1 MSTFAVLFFCLQAC
15 LIQSAFGCGNSC
27 GNGYSTIN
35 NAAAINAAAYNS
47 AANNVAAI
55 NAANN
60 IAAINAA
67 NNAAAINAAANNA
80 AAINAANSA
89 AAINAANA
97 INSASYWPG
106 SYGYSAYGSG
116 DVAVSGELGV
126 SGSTTIAGSVPVTGG
141 LTFSGLVPASGLVT
155 ISGGCTCPQSYAAG
169 ADLAEL
175 AVINAGLSAYPQ
187 SALYGAG
194 LAQAE
199 LNAELASIN
208 RWNGINSIP
217 AGFSTIG
224 CGCNGPF

>member
-1 MSTFAVLFFCLQAC
+1 MSPLTVVLLCLQAC
-15 LIQSAFGCGNSC
+15 AIQSVFGCGNSC
-27 GNGYSTIN
+27 GLGAGFASIN
-35 NAAAINAAAYNS
+35 NINNAAINAAAYNS
-47 AANNVAAI
+47 
-55 NAANN
+55 
-60 IAAINAA
+60 
-67 NNAAAINAAANNA
+67 AANNA

-89 AAINAANA
+89 AAINAAANSAAAINAANA
-97 INSASYWPG
+97 INSVNYWPG

-187 SALYGAG
+187 PALYGAG

-199 LNAELASIN
+199 LAAATAP
-208 RWNGINSIP
+208 WN
-217 AGFSTIG
+217 TIG
-224 CGCNGPF
+224 CGCNNIFY

>member
-1 MSTFAVLFFCLQAC
+1 MSTVAILLFCFQAC
-15 LIQSAFGCGNSC
+15 LFQSVFGCGNSC
-27 GNGYSTIN
+27 GTGYSTINNVAAINVAAYNSAAN

-47 AANNVAAI
+47 AANNAAV
-55 NAANN
+55 
-60 IAAINAA
+60 INAA
-67 NNAAAINAAANNA
+67 NNAAAF
-80 AAINAANSA
+80 
-89 AAINAANA
+89 NAANA
-97 INSASYWPG
+97 ISTANAINSVNYWPG

-175 AVINAGLSAYPQ
+175 AVINAGLSVYPQ

-199 LNAELASIN
+199 LAAATAP
-208 RWNGINSIP
+208 WN
-217 AGFSTIG
+217 TIG
-224 CGCNGPF
+224 CGCNNIFY

>member
-1 MSTFAVLFFCLQAC
+1 MSPLAIVFLCLQAC
-15 LIQSAFGCGNSC
+15 AIQIVFGCGNSC
-27 GNGYSTIN
+27 GLGAGYSSINSIN

-47 AANNVAAI
+47 AAANAAAANVAAAN
-55 NAANN
+55 NAA
-60 IAAINAA
+60 AFNAA
-67 NNAAAINAAANNA
+67 NNAAAINAAAN
-80 AAINAANSA
+80 SV

-208 RWNGINSIP
+208 RLNGINSI
-217 AGFSTIG
+217 G
-224 CGCNGPF
+224 CGCNNIYY

>member
-1 MSTFAVLFFCLQAC
+1 MSTFGILLICFQAC
-15 LIQSAFGCGNSC
+15 LIQTVFGCGNSC
-27 GNGYSTIN
+27 GLGAGYASINNIN

-47 AANNVAAI
+47 AAANVAAVS
-55 NAANN
+55 
-60 IAAINAA
+60 
-67 NNAAAINAAANNA
+67 NAAAINAAANNA
-80 AAINAANSA
+80 AAINAAN
-89 AAINAANA
+89 AISTANA
-97 INSASYWPG
+97 INAASYWPG

-187 SALYGAG
+187 PALYGAG

-208 RWNGINSIP
+208 RWNGINSFP
-217 AGFSTIG
+217 AGLSTG
-224 CGCNGPF
+224 CGCNGPYF